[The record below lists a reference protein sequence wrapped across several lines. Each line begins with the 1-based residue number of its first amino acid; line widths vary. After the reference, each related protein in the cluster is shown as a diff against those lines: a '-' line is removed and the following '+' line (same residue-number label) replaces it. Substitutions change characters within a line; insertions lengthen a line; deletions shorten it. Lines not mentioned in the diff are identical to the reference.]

1 MIIFKSPP
9 HSIAM
14 YTIFGFEVPI
24 DVLVAI
30 LVINTILLVAA
41 VVGFRNLK
49 LQIRDLKS
57 VLDKIK
63 AKQKELR

>member
-1 MIIFKSPP
+1 
-9 HSIAM
+9 M
-14 YTIFGFEVPI
+14 YSIFGFELPI

-57 VLDKIK
+57 LLDKIK
-63 AKQKELR
+63 AKQKELRE

>member
-1 MIIFKSPP
+1 
-9 HSIAM
+9 M

-57 VLDKIK
+57 LLDKIK
-63 AKQKELR
+63 AKQKELRD

>member
-1 MIIFKSPP
+1 
-9 HSIAM
+9 M
-14 YTIFGFEVPI
+14 YSIFGFEVPV

-57 VLDKIK
+57 LLDKIK
-63 AKQKELR
+63 AKQKELRE